1 MIARVDTAVVS
12 GFDSTLVTAECDMTK
27 GLPAF
32 NIVGLANKAIAESR
46 ERVRAAII
54 NCGYTFPAKRIIIN
68 LTPANVAKEG
78 THLDL
83 AIALSILVA
92 SNQLP
97 AAAIKD
103 TMMVG

>member
-1 MIARVDTAVVS
+1 M
-12 GFDSTLVTAECDMTK
+12 
-27 GLPAF
+27 LPSL
-32 NIVGLANKAIAESR
+32 IVATPSLLSEL
-46 ERVRAAII
+46 
-54 NCGYTFPAKRIIIN
+54 IIN

-103 TMMVG
+103 TMMVGELGLNGELHPVAGTL